1 MQKFFV
7 EQDEDGK
14 WTRQYD
20 RKKRFGEI
28 LNDEQLVYEPPEELE
43 EAIEALY
50 NVNEAI
56 EHEPQNIEH
65 VKMKVMLTSK
75 IAELEAKGMTPG
87 GGLGKI
93 TSSYQLNLPPEYYM
107 KQIQKAMPDE
117 EEKWFIRPHHIE
129 SLTNHAR
136 SIKDDFM
143 NTNYYSYYDKIK
155 TDETESQR
163 QIRVKIEC
171 LKKLKD
177 YIEDLKHRQ

>member
-1 MQKFFV
+1 MSKEEV
-7 EQDEDGK
+7 LPI
-14 WTRQYD
+14 TRQC
-20 RKKRFGEI
+20 
-28 LNDEQLVYEPPEELE
+28 QLLDLARSSYFYMPEPVSDEELE

-107 KQIQKAMPDE
+107 KQI
-117 EEKWFIRPHHIE
+117 
-129 SLTNHAR
+129 
-136 SIKDDFM
+136 
-143 NTNYYSYYDKIK
+143 
-155 TDETESQR
+155 
-163 QIRVKIEC
+163 
-171 LKKLKD
+171 
-177 YIEDLKHRQ
+177 